1 MQFNQTGRSC
11 SLKLQRPTNHFLHWD
26 EFVMLLMVLFFRWEN
41 GGMGSGAP
49 EGSCSLCLDFE
60 KINYD
65 NLSLC
70 EKIVNLTSSGK
81 LAGKCLIR
89 TSHCVMVLLSD

>member
-1 MQFNQTGRSC
+1 MVFGSDRGRS
-11 SLKLQRPTNHFLHWD
+11 D
-26 EFVMLLMVLFFRWEN
+26 EFAMLLGRLSQWEK
-41 GGMGSGAP
+41 GELDSRAP
-49 EGSCSLCLDFE
+49 EGSGSLCLDFE

-70 EKIVNLTSSGK
+70 EKTIKLTSGGK
-81 LAGKCLIR
+81 LVGKCLIRR

>member
-1 MQFNQTGRSC
+1 MVF
-11 SLKLQRPTNHFLHWD
+11 
-26 EFVMLLMVLFFRWEN
+26 LMVVVSMLKNR
-41 GGMGSGAP
+41 GMDSGAP

-89 TSHCVMVLLSD
+89 TSHCAMVLLSD